1 MLYILNMIDLAKEN
15 PIYVILAGL
24 ALILMVILFFLVRA
38 QNQAVQRMNINEFN
52 IDNSD
57 NEELIDEISNDIN
70 EVEQEESKEQ
80 IEIKEEVKEETQNND
95 SFDIED
101 VTKTLESIPR
111 ERTVKLTE
119 YEIEQEENAII
130 SYDELVT
137 QAIPKL
143 DISKKKQDEVVPVE
157 DKNKDNFDYEEAFLD
172 NLKNLNKSLN

>member
-70 EVEQEESKEQ
+70 EEEQEESKDFR
-80 IEIKEEVKEETQNND
+80 N
-95 SFDIED
+95 
-101 VTKTLESIPR
+101 KT
-111 ERTVKLTE
+111 ER
-119 YEIEQEENAII
+119 
-130 SYDELVT
+130 
-137 QAIPKL
+137 
-143 DISKKKQDEVVPVE
+143 
-157 DKNKDNFDYEEAFLD
+157 KNC
-172 NLKNLNKSLN
+172 